1 MMNQIRYRP
10 VILVNLLVL
19 KATVFAAEWALEHR
33 QWISSGRAYAPVVL
47 GGFVAYFI
55 GVVVGQAII
64 SALL

>member
-1 MMNQIRYRP
+1 MNQIRYRP

-33 QWISSGRAYAPVVL
+33 QWISRGRAYAPVVL
-47 GGFVAYFI
+47 GGFVAYFV

-64 SALL
+64 DAFM

>member
-1 MMNQIRYRP
+1 MNQIRYRP

-33 QWISSGRAYAPVVL
+33 QWISHGRAYAPVVF

-64 SALL
+64 SALI